1 MAVAS
6 TTAMHLRANA
16 ERRLVL
22 HDPAD
27 ASAAQLVDLAQPQGA
42 STQCLAIANFRSF
55 LAAVTL
61 VSQNGGADAITA
73 FSIYAATSA
82 AGAGGVPVVTHA
94 LGSAPNAIGD
104 VVNLECN
111 VEQIRETLATAT
123 HVGVWLDCTHADDKV
138 AVLFERGDPVHPRDL
153 LTADYIS

>member
-6 TTAMHLRANA
+6 TTAMHLRAIS

-42 STQCLAIANFRSF
+42 STQCLPILGFRSF

-73 FSIYAATSA
+73 FSIYAATLGDQGDLILANFAEYLEGLYQPLQSA
-82 AGAGGVPVVTHA
+82 ESMHVRFANHERAFKFWLRNAGAPWWRTA
-94 LGSAPNAIGD
+94 LTPAKS
-104 VVNLECN
+104 
-111 VEQIRETLATAT
+111 TAT
-123 HVGVWLDCTHADDKV
+123 LSPFVVAD
-138 AVLFERGDPVHPRDL
+138 AR
-153 LTADYIS
+153 

>member
-6 TTAMHLRANA
+6 TTTMHLSANA

-27 ASAAQLVDLAQPQGA
+27 ASAAQLVDLGQPQGA
-42 STQCLAIANFRSF
+42 SKKCVPIALFRRF
-55 LAAVTL
+55 LAAVSL

-73 FSIYAATSA
+73 FSIYAATDE
-82 AGAGGVPVVTHA
+82 AGSGGVAVVTHA
-94 LGSAPNAIGD
+94 LGTAPNAIGD
-104 VVNLECN
+104 QVNLECN
-111 VEQIRETLATAT
+111 VEQVHETLSTAT

-138 AVLFERGDPVHPRDL
+138 AVYFESTDALHPRAG
-153 LTADYIS
+153 LTTDYIS